1 MKFFPLSLSFVHMS
15 FCICICICAYFY
27 CFDSSVAGLSSP
39 FIKFIFMKMIFM
51 LTFVLY
57 NVFIM
62 FLVAAALVRKTTTT
76 PNKTLFHSSV
86 NELINPKKEYKQN
99 DLFIVVFFWIFHQ
112 LEIQSLSC
120 VIYMIVRWM
129 SQMNYHSLKEHIL
142 NIWYGHFLH
151 CNWKF

>member
-1 MKFFPLSLSFVHMS
+1 MS
-15 FCICICICAYFY
+15 FCICICAYFY

-86 NELINPKKEYKQN
+86 NELINPKKEYKHN
-99 DLFIVVFFWIFHQ
+99 DLFIVVFFLDIPSTIVYRPIFYKLLQNILLPFQICFFWRKKKIINHTHD
-112 LEIQSLSC
+112 
-120 VIYMIVRWM
+120 IYRNPY
-129 SQMNYHSLKEHIL
+129 SFFS
-142 NIWYGHFLH
+142 
-151 CNWKF
+151 

>member
-1 MKFFPLSLSFVHMS
+1 
-15 FCICICICAYFY
+15 
-27 CFDSSVAGLSSP
+27 
-39 FIKFIFMKMIFM
+39 MIFM

-99 DLFIVVFFWIFHQ
+99 DLFIVVFFLDIPSTRNSITIMCNIHDS
-112 LEIQSLSC
+112 E
-120 VIYMIVRWM
+120 
-129 SQMNYHSLKEHIL
+129 MNVTNELP
-142 NIWYGHFLH
+142 
-151 CNWKF
+151 